1 MKYLV
6 MKQSSVAG
14 RGRFV
19 YEVRDVDASQTT
31 GKNYWS
37 DGVVWLG
44 EICDEPLV
52 DNAPQKQDVAQ
63 WKQETNRHKRHKG
76 R

>member
-6 MKQSSVAG
+6 MKQTVVAG
-14 RGRFV
+14 RGSFV
-19 YEVRDVDASQTT
+19 YQGRDVDTGQTI

-44 EICDEPLV
+44 EICDEISV
-52 DNAPQKQDVAQ
+52 ENAQKKKDVAQ

-76 R
+76 